1 VVAPILNGMIS
12 RWLICTLLFAQ
23 PALAQSVVSGTVS
36 DPQSAVV
43 PNAQVSLL
51 GGQAQIRATQ
61 TDVQGRYRFEGV
73 QAGTY
78 VVTVSAK
85 GFQEATST
93 EIVLAPGQGV
103 TRDISLALA
112 GATDFVSVEGRAR
125 AGYRVESV
133 TSLGPLGAA
142 PLLDTPY
149 TVNVLPSELIQRTG
163 EELQG
168 SLEVPPA
175 R

>member
-1 VVAPILNGMIS
+1 MLSQSS
-12 RWLICTLLFAQ
+12 R
-23 PALAQSVVSGTVS
+23 
-36 DPQSAVV
+36 
-43 PNAQVSLL
+43 
-51 GGQAQIRATQ
+51 QAQRRTTQ
-61 TDVQGRYRFEGV
+61 TDAQGRYRFEGV

-78 VVTVSAK
+78 VVTVGAQ

-93 EIVLAPGQGV
+93 EIELAPGQGV
-103 TRDISLALA
+103 TRDISLALD

-149 TVNVLPSELIQRTG
+149 TANVLLSAASMGGRVLR
-163 EELQG
+163 
-168 SLEVPPA
+168 
-175 R
+175 